1 MFPTRYLSSNKTG
14 TVPVEKKKKIH
25 PKLAEIDRKAIEK
38 TEFSANKNKT
48 NSGKNN
54 ENKPETDAEC
64 ADIIIELYNKKNQ
77 NKDDIDLITHRC
89 YTQLRRTH
97 KNTNQEQEDEKK
109 QNWEVVID
117 ENPEIYDTLNQIFP
131 KSKFKKGDIVYYEN
145 LEGKIIELDTRNLEH
160 LVEFVDKK
168 EIIINKKDLKQ
179 IVEKDKL
186 GKKTILSKLSSLFI
200 SNKHYNDRID
210 VEPSSLL
217 DNLLDGIYMYKNKL
231 VIPIAY
237 GGDYYKI
244 RFRDSIRVE
253 EDQLKDE
260 DQLEDKKVK
269 AEDKLSDDIKKELA
283 KTEENLNKA
292 RKEKNSLNYLK
303 GEWNKKKL
311 NEEKERLKEEEASH
325 HSGGKRKS
333 RRNRKTKKGK
343 RSRKARKSRRKSK
356 RRRGRR

>member
-14 TVPVEKKKKIH
+14 TVPVKKKKKKIH
-25 PKLAEIDRKAIEK
+25 PKLAKIDKNAIEETTFLAK
-38 TEFSANKNKT
+38 PYNNNDDSNKQDQ
-48 NSGKNN
+48 
-54 ENKPETDAEC
+54 PETDKEC
-64 ADIIIELYNKKNQ
+64 ADQIIELYNKKNQ
-77 NKDDIDLITHRC
+77 NKDDIDLITDRC
-89 YTQLRRTH
+89 YIQLRRTH

-117 ENPEIYDTLNQIFP
+117 ENPEKQIYDTLNQIFP

-179 IVEKDKL
+179 IVTKQK
-186 GKKTILSKLSSLFI
+186 GK
-200 SNKHYNDRID
+200 KHYNELID
-210 VEPSSLL
+210 VDPN
-217 DNLLDGIYMYKNKL
+217 NLLDGIYIYKKQL

-343 RSRKARKSRRKSK
+343 RSRKARKSRRKSN